1 MPEYTFRTLF
11 CSRVELARMQVA
23 VIGAGIAGLSA
34 ARELAALGAG
44 VVILEVQHRIG
55 GRALTYSR
63 DGFTADM
70 GIQTYTPRGMRFE
83 DAIRLAGD
91 EALPIAGEIFLHA
104 EGRPLPGSPE
114 RNREVRYTF
123 QLGNHRLAEIL
134 SQGVDV
140 RLETRVERICKIKGN
155 FRVADVEADAV
166 ILTPPIPETE
176 RLLRTA
182 GDKRNLARAAYRP
195 CISIALAYRAV
206 LKPRPYYALLA
217 EDRMEPVLWLSIEN
231 LKCPGRAPDGWTL
244 VVVQTGPAYSRAH
257 LATPEEELVRTVSRA
272 VRRLFA
278 GELGEPEWYHVVR
291 WQQSQPERVVLFE
304 SANQQGGRLIVAGDG
319 TLAGRAENAYE
330 TGLLAARLAVERVR
344 GTV

>member
-1 MPEYTFRTLF
+1 MR
-11 CSRVELARMQVA
+11 VA

-34 ARELAALGAG
+34 ARELAALGAEAI
-44 VVILEVQHRIG
+44 VLEAQRRIG

-104 EGRPLPGSPE
+104 EGRPTPGSPE

-134 SQGVDV
+134 SEGLDI
-140 RLETRVERICKIKGN
+140 RLETLVERIVKVRGR

-195 CISIALAYRAV
+195 CISVALAYRAV

-217 EDRMEPVLWLSIEN
+217 EDRMEPVLWVSIEN

-244 VVVQTGPAYSRAH
+244 LVAQTGPSYSRSH
-257 LATPEEELVRTVSRA
+257 LSTPDDDLVRTVSRTL
-272 VRRLFA
+272 RRIFA
-278 GELGEPEWYHVVR
+278 GELTEPEWYHVVR
-291 WQQSQPERVVLFE
+291 WERSQPERVVLFE

-344 GTV
+344 GAV